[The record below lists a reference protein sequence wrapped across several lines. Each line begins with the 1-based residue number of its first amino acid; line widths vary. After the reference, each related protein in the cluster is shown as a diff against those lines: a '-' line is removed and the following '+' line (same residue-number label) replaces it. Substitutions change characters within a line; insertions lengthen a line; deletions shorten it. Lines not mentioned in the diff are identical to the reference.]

1 MVNSIRLSADTIRKL
16 VSAIR
21 LSTDS
26 LIVMADKC
34 TAISSVTH
42 SLSLSCY
49 LVWVLIGFVDSKNK
63 NTIYKICVVTEV
75 MDKTFAPDVVFVS
88 FLSE

>member
-1 MVNSIRLSADTIRKL
+1 M
-16 VSAIR
+16 SAIR
-21 LSTDS
+21 LSADS

-49 LVWVLIGFVDSKNK
+49 LMWILIGFVDSKNK
-63 NTIYKICVVTEV
+63 NTIYKACVVTEV
-75 MDKTFAPDVVFVS
+75 MDKTFAYDVVFVL